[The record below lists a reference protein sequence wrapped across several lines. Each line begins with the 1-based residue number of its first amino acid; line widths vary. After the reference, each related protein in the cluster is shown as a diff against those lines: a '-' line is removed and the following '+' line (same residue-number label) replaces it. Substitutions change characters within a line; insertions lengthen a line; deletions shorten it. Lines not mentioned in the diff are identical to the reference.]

1 MTQGAC
7 FSRSMTQ
14 RNIPH
19 APRTAAK
26 SAVGVRANDARTLL
40 SNTVALGAAVLVL
53 VVLISRL
60 TGAG

>member
-1 MTQGAC
+1 
-7 FSRSMTQ
+7 MTQ

-26 SAVGVRANDARTLL
+26 AAVAVRANDARNLL
-40 SNTVALGAAVLVL
+40 SSAVAPSVAVLVL

>member
-1 MTQGAC
+1 
-7 FSRSMTQ
+7 MTQ

-19 APRTAAK
+19 APRTAANA
-26 SAVGVRANDARTLL
+26 AVDVRANDARTLL
-40 SNTVALGAAVLVL
+40 SVSGVATLSIAVLVL

>member
-1 MTQGAC
+1 
-7 FSRSMTQ
+7 MTQ

-26 SAVGVRANDARTLL
+26 AAVDVRANNARTLL
-40 SNTVALGAAVLVL
+40 SGAAMPSIAVLVL

>member
-1 MTQGAC
+1 
-7 FSRSMTQ
+7 MTQ

-26 SAVGVRANDARTLL
+26 AAVDVRANDARTLL
-40 SNTVALGAAVLVL
+40 SSTAALGAAVLVL

>member
-1 MTQGAC
+1 
-7 FSRSMTQ
+7 MTQ

-26 SAVGVRANDARTLL
+26 AAIGVRADDARTLL
-40 SNTVALGAAVLVL
+40 SSAVVVGVAVLVL
-53 VVLISRL
+53 VLLISRL

>member
-1 MTQGAC
+1 
-7 FSRSMTQ
+7 MTQ

-19 APRTAAK
+19 APRTATQA
-26 SAVGVRANDARTLL
+26 AVGVRANDARSLL
-40 SNTVALGAAVLVL
+40 SDAAMPSIAVLVL

>member
-1 MTQGAC
+1 
-7 FSRSMTQ
+7 MTQ

-19 APRTAAK
+19 APRTATQA
-26 SAVGVRANDARTLL
+26 AVGVRANDARSLL
-40 SNTVALGAAVLVL
+40 SSTVAHGAAVLVL